1 MWIIEERGLRQM
13 DLERGRHN
21 TQRSVEKNIQGFDET
36 FQDTASPRMIY
47 VIARLRCVLNPG
59 FHFLLLSVI
68 C

>member
-1 MWIIEERGLRQM
+1 M